1 MATDEALFE
10 RLCRGDMAAF
20 DRLFARHE
28 RPLYGFIRAQLGG
41 DADAED
47 VLHDAF
53 MAVLRERERAPSM
66 RSFRAWIYE
75 VARHLCLNRARGR
88 KRAAAAE
95 EALAT
100 LPRAA
105 EAATDERLAA
115 ARTARRIESAVDALP
130 SQLAEIYR
138 LRAGGMSYEEVA
150 TLLGI
155 PIGTVKSRAHEMVRR
170 LREELPE

>member
-1 MATDEALFE
+1 MASTQ
-10 RLCRGDMAAF
+10 
-20 DRLFARHE
+20 
-28 RPLYGFIRAQLGG
+28 RPQGRSRAT
-41 DADAED
+41 
-47 VLHDAF
+47 
-53 MAVLRERERAPSM
+53 
-66 RSFRAWIYE
+66 W
-75 VARHLCLNRARGR
+75 
-88 KRAAAAE
+88 
-95 EALAT
+95 
-100 LPRAA
+100 PRAA